1 MHAPVRAARHPSNSC
16 LARLGAAPISL
27 IMHVSEPSNDRAV
40 FAVIASLVAL
50 IEVALLLFGIAALGI
65 WLWFAEATVL
75 PPGV

>member
-1 MHAPVRAARHPSNSC
+1 MYLTEPRNDHA
-16 LARLGAAPISL
+16 I
-27 IMHVSEPSNDRAV
+27 

-65 WLWFAEATVL
+65 WLWFVEVNAV